1 MTLGARSNPAPIFPM
16 YNRQQ
21 GEIKMAS
28 EKREE
33 VDVSKMIALEQEL
46 HELKKEQ
53 GIEEKEGKV
62 SRAISRFFERR
73 DAKEQIL
80 RKKKT
85 YILLAVFTG
94 WFGGHRFY
102 AKQYLLG
109 ILYLLLF
116 WTGFGAAMTII
127 DLLVIIPK
135 EADENGMVLV

>member
-16 YNRQQ
+16 DNRQQ

-62 SRAISRFFERR
+62 SGQACPGTEPQRISKRR
-73 DAKEQIL
+73 
-80 RKKKT
+80 
-85 YILLAVFTG
+85 
-94 WFGGHRFY
+94 
-102 AKQYLLG
+102 
-109 ILYLLLF
+109 
-116 WTGFGAAMTII
+116 
-127 DLLVIIPK
+127 
-135 EADENGMVLV
+135 N